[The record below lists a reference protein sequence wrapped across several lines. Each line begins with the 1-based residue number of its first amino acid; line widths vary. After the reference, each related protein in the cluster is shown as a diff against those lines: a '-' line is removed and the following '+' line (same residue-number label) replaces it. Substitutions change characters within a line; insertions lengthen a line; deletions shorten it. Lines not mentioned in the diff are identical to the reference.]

1 MTYFLRCCI
10 FVLTTQGDFVARYKC
25 HVCEQCFTR
34 GNSLTA
40 HLRKKH
46 QFKWPSGHPRFRY
59 KEHEDGF
66 MRLQLIRYE
75 SVELTEQLMR
85 GRPEGE
91 DAARTDILGPGED
104 ARAVAHSMEVQ
115 VELRGVLLEEEGG
128 PVEEGQGGVGEQGA
142 GVFYDLTGGDS
153 SHAGEDAVTLQLQDT
168 AQQLGMQRLLLRDR
182 KQATMRLYSLLLLLL
197 GSSHGLFTQL
207 PELMEDE
214 EGSGVTEATPEPEP
228 VDDTY
233 WSGTAPICMGGCKG
247 RHQELKK
254 DRCGDSDCC
263 WFGYKSLCRVNCGRP
278 DVDYNGMVY
287 GNDWWVGSV
296 VRYACRPGFLLV
308 GDPARAC
315 QSNGGW
321 TPKPSCLRVCRQ
333 GRVEITE
340 KELETATCSSTCPLK
355 SYMGPLKQGCY
366 RIDNCRKIN
375 PDWKR
380 WFTRCDT
387 CLCDCHIACDA
398 HRNLNRNA
406 EILIGLLLLHLLSEG
421 GSKGNLERH
430 LCGTNKQ
437 SVATDCCGPNLNL
450 IEHRGKDT
458 LRFLNAHPDYVKD
471 SS

>member
-1 MTYFLRCCI
+1 
-10 FVLTTQGDFVARYKC
+10 
-25 HVCEQCFTR
+25 
-34 GNSLTA
+34 
-40 HLRKKH
+40 
-46 QFKWPSGHPRFRY
+46 
-59 KEHEDGF
+59 
-66 MRLQLIRYE
+66 
-75 SVELTEQLMR
+75 
-85 GRPEGE
+85 
-91 DAARTDILGPGED
+91 
-104 ARAVAHSMEVQ
+104 
-115 VELRGVLLEEEGG
+115 
-128 PVEEGQGGVGEQGA
+128 
-142 GVFYDLTGGDS
+142 
-153 SHAGEDAVTLQLQDT
+153 
-168 AQQLGMQRLLLRDR
+168 
-182 KQATMRLYSLLLLLL
+182 MRLYSLLLLLL
-197 GSSHGLFTQL
+197 GSSHGVFTQL
-207 PELMEDE
+207 PELMEE
-214 EGSGVTEATPEPEP
+214 EGVTPEP

-296 VRYACRPGFLLV
+296 VRYACRSGFLLV

-366 RIDNCRKIN
+366 GMDNCRKMN

-387 CLCDCHIACDA
+387 CLCDCHIACVSSWAPIVLPLPPQSWSRPDQPILHWTA
-398 HRNLNRNA
+398 HSHTDS
-406 EILIGLLLLHLLSEG
+406 LIGTATLTG
-421 GSKGNLERH
+421 PTR
-430 LCGTNKQ
+430 CNKN
-437 SVATDCCGPNLNL
+437 P
-450 IEHRGKDT
+450 R
-458 LRFLNAHPDYVKD
+458 
-471 SS
+471 